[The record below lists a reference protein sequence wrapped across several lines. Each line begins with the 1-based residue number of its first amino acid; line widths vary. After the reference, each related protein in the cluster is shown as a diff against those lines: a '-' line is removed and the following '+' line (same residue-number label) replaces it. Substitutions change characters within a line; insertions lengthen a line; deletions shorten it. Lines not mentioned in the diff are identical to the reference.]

1 MNALKLILS
10 LASVLAIAWSIV
22 LPMGG
27 EDYKKG
33 ETYHGF
39 KLLEKKFVKEVNAEC
54 LLFEHIKSGA
64 RLLKINA
71 KDPNK
76 TFSVAFKT
84 IPESDG
90 GTPHIIEHSVLNGS
104 THFPVKS
111 PFDVLSKGSLNTFL
125 NAMTGSDITIYPVA
139 SMNDKDYF
147 NLMHIY
153 LDAVFNPLIYKNPR
167 IFQQEGWHY
176 ETDDSTGEIS
186 YKGVV
191 YNEMKG
197 AYSSPERELGYQ
209 TQKNLFPDNAY
220 KFSSGGYPTSIPKLR
235 YQDFLN
241 FHKKYYHP
249 SNSYIYLYGDYDL
262 DKELEFI
269 DKEYLSNYTKEDVL
283 AKIPLQKPFD
293 KMKEVKAFYPVAE
306 TDKTEDQTFLTLSFV
321 AGLNT
326 DRTLVLALNTLSDVL
341 VNQEAAPIRLAL
353 KEAGI
358 GQDVSAWVD
367 DIQQNVFQIKVQNA
381 NPADKEKFLQIVM
394 NTLKNVADKGLDKKA
409 VEGSLNRTEFHL
421 REGDDA
427 QKGLTY
433 NFQAVTT
440 WFFAANPFIGLEY
453 EKTLSALK
461 SGIGN
466 RFLEETI
473 KKYMIENPHSLLL
486 VLEPKAGL
494 EKENNAKIDSELKEY
509 KNSLSKND
517 LEALS
522 KQTKDL
528 INYQKSEDT
537 PEALATIPMLERKDI
552 NPKAEWY
559 DIKEEKVSDIP
570 LLFHEDFTNDVVY
583 SKFMFDLRTLPEE
596 LIPYAALLSEVLGS
610 QNTEHYSY
618 GELDKELNLHT
629 GGFNTYLNVFLE
641 NRQDENMLPKFV
653 VDSKVMNTKVD
664 KMFELVDEIIS
675 KTKFSDIERL
685 KTILTRFQSRL
696 ESQVKQNGYNYTQ
709 MRLASY
715 FSKSGMFNESTRG
728 IEYYWFITDLANN
741 FDQKAKDISENL
753 QKTASLLFNRN
764 NLVAALTSGKNDL
777 DGYKKQLEKFVSTLP
792 ENKIEL
798 KSWKLDPKKKN
809 EGIQTASK
817 VQYVL
822 QGFNFKKLGYQWNGK
837 MRVLEQILS
846 TDWLQTRV
854 RVIGGAYG
862 GFCSFSPMGTVYF
875 ASYRDPNLKETL
887 DNFAGSPEFLDKLS
901 ADEKTMTRFIIGT
914 IASMDSPL
922 TPSDKG
928 NVAVRRYFEK
938 VTNNILQKERDE
950 VLSTNLE
957 DIKAMKK
964 LVGDILSQKIY
975 CVYGNEEKIQS
986 EKDLFINLVKL
997 NKQVQQDVSKSNPKK

>member
-1 MNALKLILS
+1 
-10 LASVLAIAWSIV
+10 
-22 LPMGG
+22 
-27 EDYKKG
+27 
-33 ETYHGF
+33 
-39 KLLEKKFVKEVNAEC
+39 
-54 LLFEHIKSGA
+54 
-64 RLLKINA
+64 
-71 KDPNK
+71 
-76 TFSVAFKT
+76 
-84 IPESDG
+84 
-90 GTPHIIEHSVLNGS
+90 
-104 THFPVKS
+104 
-111 PFDVLSKGSLNTFL
+111 
-125 NAMTGSDITIYPVA
+125 
-139 SMNDKDYF
+139 
-147 NLMHIY
+147 
-153 LDAVFNPLIYKNPR
+153 
-167 IFQQEGWHY
+167 
-176 ETDDSTGEIS
+176 
-186 YKGVV
+186 
-191 YNEMKG
+191 
-197 AYSSPERELGYQ
+197 
-209 TQKNLFPDNAY
+209 
-220 KFSSGGYPTSIPKLR
+220 
-235 YQDFLN
+235 
-241 FHKKYYHP
+241 
-249 SNSYIYLYGDYDL
+249 
-262 DKELEFI
+262 
-269 DKEYLSNYTKEDVL
+269 
-283 AKIPLQKPFD
+283 
-293 KMKEVKAFYPVAE
+293 
-306 TDKTEDQTFLTLSFV
+306 
-321 AGLNT
+321 
-326 DRTLVLALNTLSDVL
+326 
-341 VNQEAAPIRLAL
+341 
-353 KEAGI
+353 
-358 GQDVSAWVD
+358 
-367 DIQQNVFQIKVQNA
+367 
-381 NPADKEKFLQIVM
+381 
-394 NTLKNVADKGLDKKA
+394 
-409 VEGSLNRTEFHL
+409 
-421 REGDDA
+421 
-427 QKGLTY
+427 
-433 NFQAVTT
+433 
-440 WFFAANPFIGLEY
+440 
-453 EKTLSALK
+453 
-461 SGIGN
+461 
-466 RFLEETI
+466 
-473 KKYMIENPHSLLL
+473 
-486 VLEPKAGL
+486 
-494 EKENNAKIDSELKEY
+494 
-509 KNSLSKND
+509 

-522 KQTKDL
+522 KQTRDL
-528 INYQKSEDT
+528 IDYQKSEDT

-559 DIKEEKVSDIP
+559 DLKEEKVSDIP
-570 LLFHEDFTNDVVY
+570 ILFHEDFTNDVVY
-583 SKFMFDLRTLPEE
+583 SKFMFDMRTLPEE

-664 KMFELVDEIIS
+664 KMFELVEEIIS

-741 FDQKAKDISENL
+741 FDQKAKEISENL

-764 NLVAALTSGKNDL
+764 NLVAALTSGKSDL
-777 DGYKKQLEKFVSTLP
+777 SAYKEKLAKFVSTLP
-792 ENKIEL
+792 DNKTEL
-798 KSWKLDPKKKN
+798 KDWKLDPKKKN

-822 QGFNFKKLGYQWNGK
+822 QGFNFKKLGYKWSGK

-887 DNFAGSPEFLDKLS
+887 DNFAGSPEFLDKLA

-928 NVAVRRYFEK
+928 NVALRRYFEK
-938 VTNNILQKERDE
+938 VTNDILQKERDE

-964 LVGDILSQKIY
+964 MVGDILNQKIY

-997 NKQVQQDVSKSNPKK
+997 NKQVQKDASKTNSKN